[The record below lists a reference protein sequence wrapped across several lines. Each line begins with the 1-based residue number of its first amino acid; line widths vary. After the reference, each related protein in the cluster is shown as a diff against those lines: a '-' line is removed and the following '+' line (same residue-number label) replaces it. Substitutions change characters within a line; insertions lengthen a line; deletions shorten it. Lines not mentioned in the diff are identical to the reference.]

1 MNRILLS
8 LLLSAVILFIPAT
21 SMQNG
26 IGAEDG
32 FKLAVAY
39 SNNVEAYLEPCG

>member
-1 MNRILLS
+1 MTRILLS
-8 LLLSAVILFIPAT
+8 LLLSAVILFIPTT

-26 IGAEDG
+26 IGTDDG
-32 FKLAVAY
+32 FKLAIAY